1 MINETIPEIAENR
14 FLIPY
19 KDGFLPAIKLEPSSK
34 PKDIIVW
41 HGGFDSL
48 LEEMYPMLK
57 IFCDAGFL
65 IIAFE
70 GPGQGGALRTHNLK
84 MTYDWE
90 KPISVV
96 LDFFDV
102 KKCVLIG
109 MSLGGYMS
117 LAFYY
122 KYPEMVDS
130 LLIIDT
136 GPGFKNAEAREGWN
150 NYALK
155 QAKKFDEVGLDSLI
169 GKSKEMNPLNHRNA
183 KGLVHAAKGMLTQ
196 KDDRIINEL
205 PNIKVPSLIV
215 VGEHDKPFLAAAD
228 YMEKKIKNSI
238 KIITK
243 MLQWLKVFKKLLMQQ
258 KTIKIH
264 SLSEEEKFIKL
275 L

>member
-1 MINETIPEIAENR
+1 MPKIERNGVGINYEVYGSGPPLFLTHGFSATSKMWDDQINTLSKHFTLIVWDMRGHGQSDYPDDEKLYNEEETIEDIR
-14 FLIPY
+14 
-19 KDGFLPAIKLEPSSK
+19 AIL
-34 PKDIIVW
+34 
-41 HGGFDSL
+41 FN
-48 LEEMYPMLK
+48 LK
-57 IFCDAGFL
+57 IDKVNIG
-65 IIAFE
+65 
-70 GPGQGGALRTHNLK
+70 
-84 MTYDWE
+84 
-90 KPISVV
+90 
-96 LDFFDV
+96 
-102 KKCVLIG
+102 G

-215 VGEHDKPFLAAAD
+215 VGEHDKPFLDAAD

-238 KIITK
+238 KIIIK
-243 MLQWLKVFKKLLMQQ
+243 DAGHAVNIDQPDIFNDEIKRFLL
-258 KTIKIH
+258 
-264 SLSEEEKFIKL
+264 S
-275 L
+275 